1 MAHKTIREIVM
12 LSPKEKKDLYRVSGL
27 SNKTIDVVKI
37 DNETFTDFSAFSFLM
52 EKSFVKSP
60 TRASDGSIGNLDSYA
75 WFLTP
80 HLKIDFGL
88 LSIESYRTIMMLIQ
102 SKNEFSVTCYD
113 PVQDKNV
120 THNMYFATEQMP
132 KLWSIAKALLNGRGE
147 REYWVE
153 LLGVQDYTVEL
164 IGTNTDFQKATIT
177 YMINVPSDITWEGEK
192 TKKVTVA
199 TNYTHKV
206 GMTFK
211 NGDEYID
218 PTEITLDDR
227 YKFKYWS
234 LLPDGSGFKYAD
246 GKEYLFKNNTFL
258 YAIWE
263 AGAPL

>member
-1 MAHKTIREIVM
+1 MAHRTIREIVM
-12 LSPKEKKDLYRVSGL
+12 LSPEDKKELYRVSGL

-88 LSIESYRTIMMLIQ
+88 LSIESYRTIMKLIQ
-102 SKNEFSVTCYD
+102 SKNEFTVTCYD

-132 KLWSIAKALLNGRGE
+132 KLWSIAKALVNGRGQYE
-147 REYWVE
+147 SWVE

-164 IGTNTDFQKATIT
+164 IGTNTNVKEVTIS
-177 YMINVPSDITWEGEK
+177 YNLNIPSGVTWDGEK
-192 TKKVTVA
+192 IKSVMVA
-199 TNYTHKV
+199 TNFTHNV

-211 NGDEYID
+211 KDDEYID
-218 PTEITLDDR
+218 PTELTFGNK

-234 LLPDGSGFKYAD
+234 NNSDGSGFKYAD
-246 GKEYLFKNNTFL
+246 GNEYLFKSNTFL

-263 AGAPL
+263 AGAT